1 MSENDNII
9 TLIAKQLQSMA
20 TAEEKEQ
27 LQLWLNAN
35 PAHQQEYDEMAVIWQ
50 KSGHLLAE
58 PQFNTEAAWLK
69 LDEKISPVRKMH
81 YDSVIS
87 FMFTAKRI
95 AVAVV
100 IITAMTLAGYW
111 WNTRSQWQST
121 TATNNNQ
128 SITLPDHSVVLL
140 RKGSTLHYPKEF
152 NKKQRLVQLTG
163 EAFFQVQHKENQP
176 FLIATINSEVKVVG
190 TSFLVN
196 STKAEDEVVVVT
208 GRVNVKDK
216 NRDNNA
222 VILTPGQRVVLQND
236 HFYQNEVT
244 DSNFLAWQSGLLNF
258 KNTSFQQVLQDISH
272 YYGIPV
278 IVDKADEAATRDLTI
293 TVRFENQPLEQ
304 ALEEIRLITGLNT
317 KKAADK
323 IIFCRK

>member
-9 TLIAKQLQSMA
+9 NLIAKQLRSMA

-27 LQLWLNAN
+27 LQLWLKAN

-50 KSGHLLAE
+50 KSGPLLAE
-58 PQFNTEAAWLK
+58 PKFNAEAAWLK
-69 LDEKISPVRKMH
+69 LDDKISPVRKMH

-100 IITAMTLAGYW
+100 LITTIALAGYYW
-111 WNTRSQWQST
+111 YSHSQWQSI
-121 TATNNNQ
+121 TAIDNNR
-128 SITLPDHSVVLL
+128 SITLPDQSVVLL
-140 RKGSTLHYPKEF
+140 RKGSTLDFSSTF
-152 NKKQRLVQLTG
+152 NKEQRLVQLTG
-163 EAFFQVQHKENQP
+163 EAFFQIKHNEKQP
-176 FLIATINSEVKVVG
+176 FLIATINSEIKVLG

-196 STKAEDEVVVVT
+196 STEAEDEIVVVT

-222 VILTPGQRVVLQND
+222 IILTPGQRVVLQND
-236 HFYQNEVT
+236 RFYQNEVT
-244 DSNFLAWQSGLLNF
+244 DSNFLAWQTGLLNF
-258 KNTSFQQVLQDISH
+258 KNTSFHKVLQDLSN
-272 YYGIPV
+272 YYDVPV
-278 IVDKADEAATRDLTI
+278 TVDPADEPATRDLTI

-304 ALEEIRLITGLNT
+304 ALDEIRLITGLNT

>member
-9 TLIAKQLQSMA
+9 SLIAKQLQGMA

-27 LQLWLNAN
+27 LQLWLKAN
-35 PAHQQEYDEMAVIWQ
+35 PAHQQQYDEMAVIWQ
-50 KSGHLLAE
+50 KSGPLLAE
-58 PQFNTEAAWLK
+58 PHFSAEAAWLK

-100 IITAMTLAGYW
+100 LITVMALAGYW
-111 WNTRSQWQST
+111 WHSHSQWQSI

-140 RKGSTLHYPKEF
+140 RKGSTLDFPSTF

-163 EAFFQVQHKENQP
+163 EAFFKVQHNESQP
-176 FLIATINSEVKVVG
+176 FLIATVNSEVKVLG

-208 GRVNVKDK
+208 GRVNVQDK
-216 NRDNNA
+216 NRNNNA

-244 DSNFLAWQSGLLNF
+244 DSNFLAWQTGLLNF
-258 KNTSFQQVLQDISH
+258 KNTSFHKVLQDLSN
-272 YYGIPV
+272 YYDVPV
-278 IVDKADEAATRDLTI
+278 IVDAADEAATQELTI